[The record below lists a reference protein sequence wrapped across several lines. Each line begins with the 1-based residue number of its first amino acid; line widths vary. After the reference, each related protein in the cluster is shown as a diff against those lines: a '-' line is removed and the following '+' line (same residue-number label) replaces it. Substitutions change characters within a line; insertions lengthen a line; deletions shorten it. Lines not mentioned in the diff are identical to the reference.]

1 MYEIERWIGV
11 AVLGVLWL
19 KFTAYNVFF
28 AADRIHRRS
37 HDGPSPLPVFGS
49 LFGIGVLLL
58 APVAT
63 LPLRLL
69 FVPLALVPDLAMPV
83 ISIHRLLRPAPP
95 VAVVTFAAAP
105 AVGSGA

>member
-19 KFTAYNVFF
+19 KFTGYNVFF

-37 HDGPSPLPVFGS
+37 HDGPSPLPVIGS
-49 LFGIGVLLL
+49 ICGIAVLFL
-58 APVAT
+58 APVGT

-69 FVPLALVPDLAMPV
+69 FMPLALIPDIAMPLADR
-83 ISIHRLLRPAPP
+83 IIDRLSQGNDKQAD
-95 VAVVTFAAAP
+95 
-105 AVGSGA
+105 